1 MVHRG
6 TGRHGRVPPWAI
18 VAIMIGGDVAG
29 HGHVLLTTTVWI
41 GTS

>member
-18 VAIMIGGDVAG
+18 VAIMIGGDVA
-29 HGHVLLTTTVWI
+29 VMDTF
-41 GTS
+41 S